1 MITRITGKLIAL
13 TEATA
18 TFEIDAFEYEVL
30 IPDFTRRQLQTHL
43 GEKVSLHT
51 IHYFDGNPAQG
62 RVTPRL
68 VGFLSV
74 VEREFFDLFCSV
86 DGVGAKKALRA
97 MVRPVKDIAEMIEE
111 QNHKS
116 LTTLPGIG
124 AAMAE
129 RIVAKLRRKMSKFA
143 LMVVRDKA
151 SDEMPRDLLQEAFDA
166 LCTLG
171 HSEADARRM
180 LDKLLQ
186 GSKRKFTDVGD
197 VLQAIYEEQHGD
209 D

>member
-1 MITRITGKLIAL
+1 MITRITGKLLAL

-18 TFEIDAFEYEVL
+18 TLEIDAFESEVL

-43 GEKVSLHT
+43 GESISLHT

-151 SDEMPRDLLQEAFDA
+151 SEDMPRDLLQEAFDA

-209 D
+209 G

>member
-1 MITRITGKLIAL
+1 MITRITGKLLAL
-13 TEATA
+13 ADETA
-18 TFEIDAFEYEVL
+18 TLGIDAFEYEVL
-30 IPDFTRRQLQTHL
+30 IPDFTRRQLQPLL
-43 GEKVSLHT
+43 GEVVSLHT
-51 IHYFDGNPAQG
+51 IHYLDGNPAQG

-97 MVRPVKDIAEMIEE
+97 MVRPVKYIAEMIEE

-143 LMVVRDKA
+143 LMVVRDKGTA
-151 SDEMPRDLLQEAFDA
+151 EMPRDLLQEAFDA

-171 HSEADARRM
+171 HSEADARKM
-180 LDKLLQ
+180 LDKLLE
-186 GSKRKFTDVGD
+186 GSKKKYSDVGA
-197 VLQAIYEEQHGD
+197 VLQAIYEESHAS
-209 D
+209 